1 MLMRRGGNSA
11 RNLALSFADVVEAK
25 VEFLRARREK
35 GDALGVKDPEPLE
48 SIEDIWTVAARVATV
63 GIFVLLLG
71 MCLYFCRPVL
81 LPVVAALVIGTTL
94 APIVKGAAR
103 HRISPWA
110 TAIALGALLLAVAAI
125 AVTLLAEP
133 VSEWIARAPDIGTT
147 IKQKLYVLDRPLGAL
162 RELQEVLLPS
172 SGTTV

>member
-1 MLMRRGGNSA
+1 ME
-11 RNLALSFADVVEAK
+11 VK

-35 GDALGVKDPEPLE
+35 GEAPGVKDPEPPE

-94 APIVKGAAR
+94 APLVKAVAR
-103 HRISPWA
+103 YRVSPWLTHPGNAGTLA
-110 TAIALGALLLAVAAI
+110 TY
-125 AVTLLAEP
+125 P
-133 VSEWIARAPDIGTT
+133 
-147 IKQKLYVLDRPLGAL
+147 
-162 RELQEVLLPS
+162 PS
-172 SGTTV
+172 SSCSKTTV